1 MAQETVKRGYS
12 PCASGKFRVRFAVIG
27 CVRIPQDATDLILPM
42 NIQELLSDLRSDS
55 IKNIILDTDAYNEI
69 DDQYAIAYAMRSRER
84 INLMAICAA
93 PFYNNRSTSFADGM
107 IKSYDEIFRITA
119 LADTSAQIPIYKGS
133 EAQLSSA
140 DTPVESEAA
149 DKIAEI
155 INASDKPVYIV
166 AIGAITNVASAIIKH
181 PEIIKKSA
189 VIWLGGHALH
199 YPNTNEFNLAGDLL
213 AAQIVFDSGIPLL
226 QVPCFGVCTEFL
238 TTIPELEFYM
248 SDKNPLCD
256 YLLDVTRSYTR
267 NPFGWSKVIW
277 DVTAIGVFTCP
288 EAYETVSIPRPIITS
303 DKTYSFDMKREPYIY
318 VQKLWRDPIYAD
330 MFRKLTKT

>member
-84 INLMAICAA
+84 INLLAICAA
-93 PFYNNRSTSFADGM
+93 PFFNDRSESFADGM
-107 IKSYDEIFRITA
+107 IKSYDEILRITK
-119 LADTSAQIPIYKGS
+119 LTEPECRIPAYRGS
-133 EAQLSSA
+133 EERLASPN
-140 DTPVESEAA
+140 TPVESEAA

-181 PEIIKKSA
+181 PEIIKKGA
-189 VIWLGGHALH
+189 VIWLGGHSLH
-199 YPNTNEFNLAGDLL
+199 YQNTNEFNLAGDLI
-213 AAQIVFDSGIPLL
+213 AAQVVFDSGIPLL

-238 TTIPELEFYM
+238 TTIPELEHYM
-248 SDKNPLCD
+248 SNKNELCD
-256 YLLDVTRSYTR
+256 YLLEVTRNYTR
-267 NPFGWSKVIW
+267 KPYGWSKVIW
-277 DVTAIGVFTCP
+277 DVTAIGVFTRP
-288 EAYETVSIPRPIITS
+288 EAYEMVSIPRPIITS
-303 DKTYSFDMKREPYIY
+303 DKTYSFDMAREPYIY
-318 VQKLWRDPIYAD
+318 VRKLWRDPIYAD
-330 MFRKLTKT
+330 MFRKLTET